1 MRGHDGAR
9 YGFAAISARGA
20 RIELMCEAHPPG
32 CGHSPAQLDSPRSGK
47 KIPIHALSP
56 TRLGSLAADIEQL
69 IERPRRAAKLHQTNR
84 ADCYGSNEDHAD
96 CACCEQR
103 YSAVKHEGAYGVAA
117 YGLTP
122 NGLGA

>member
-1 MRGHDGAR
+1 MRSLSSTI
-9 YGFAAISARGA
+9 GFTAVRQKNT
-20 RIELMCEAHPPG
+20 HPRPLAYPS
-32 CGHSPAQLDSPRSGK
+32 C
-47 KIPIHALSP
+47 
-56 TRLGSLAADIEQL
+56 SLAADIEQL

-103 YSAVKHEGAYGVAA
+103 YSAVMHEGAYGVAA